1 MKMSNVQCMSTPNEE
16 GMKQWEQQMIKYFFK
31 YSNQANNLMFKFSPI
46 FESCLIML
54 IQVYEELQLTLILL
68 VSYVLWSCLQLCR

>member
-1 MKMSNVQCMSTPNEE
+1 
-16 GMKQWEQQMIKYFFK
+16 MIKYFFK

-46 FESCLIML
+46 FESCLIMF

-68 VSYVLWSCLQLCR
+68 VSYVL